1 MTAARP
7 QRILY
12 FVTEDWFFV
21 SHFLG
26 LARAARDAG
35 HVVGLATRLS
45 RHRALLEAEGFHIF
59 PLDGNRGSLALGQAY
74 REVRAMNAA
83 IQDFSPDI
91 LHLIAMRAIALGGL
105 LGMLH
110 RGLGVVI
117 APTGLGFLFASRTR
131 LAKFARSI
139 LKRLV
144 EYFAWSER
152 ARFVFENAEDPA
164 RFRLSSRDPLVT
176 IIGGAG
182 VDGAAFPP
190 APQPPTPPVKF
201 ALVAR
206 MLRPKG
212 ILTAIEALRLARAK
226 GEAVELHL
234 FGDIDP
240 GNPHSLTR
248 ADLDAFS
255 AMDGV
260 YWHGYASN
268 VASLW
273 AEHHAAILLSDRE
286 GMPRS
291 LAEAAASA
299 RPIIASDV
307 TGCREIVLQG
317 VTGFLVPRDDAR
329 AAADAMLRLARDED
343 LRRRMGEAGRAHFE
357 TRFTLQAV
365 TAAML
370 ALYAELASRNR
381 ASQA

>member
-1 MTAARP
+1 MGAP
-7 QRILY
+7 LRILF

-45 RHRALLEAEGFHIF
+45 RHKALLEAEGFHLF
-59 PLDGNRGSLALGQAY
+59 PLEGNRGSLALGAAFHEMQA
-74 REVRAMNAA
+74 MHAA
-83 IQDFSPDI
+83 IADFEPDI

-105 LGMLH
+105 LGILH
-110 RGLGVVI
+110 RKLGVVV
-117 APTGLGFLFASRTR
+117 APTGLGFLFGSRTR
-131 LAKFARSI
+131 IAKLARSL
-139 LKRLV
+139 LKRIV

-152 ARFVFENAEDPA
+152 ARFVFENSEDPA

-190 APQPPTPPVKF
+190 APQPPAPPIRF

-206 MLRPKG
+206 MLRSKG
-212 ILTAIEALRLARAK
+212 ILTAVEALRLARQ
-226 GEAVELHL
+226 GNQTIELHL

-240 GNPHSLTR
+240 GNPHSLSE
-248 ADLDAFS
+248 ADLKAL
-255 AMDGV
+255 AAEDGIF
-260 YWHGYASN
+260 WHGFSGN
-268 VASLW
+268 VAALW
-273 AEHHAAILLSDRE
+273 RAHHAALLLSDRE

-307 TGCREIVLQG
+307 TGCREIVLNG
-317 VTGFLVPRDDAR
+317 VSGYLVPRGEPR
-329 AAADAMLRLARDED
+329 AAADAMLKLARDEQ

-357 TRFTLQAV
+357 TRFTLEAV
-365 TAAML
+365 TATIL
-370 ALYAELASRNR
+370 ALYADLGAQNR
-381 ASQA
+381 KAAR